1 VLGYDVIYD
10 SMITSVRLWRY
21 LWFNDN

>member
-10 SMITSVRLWRY
+10 SMITSVRLWCY
-21 LWFNDN
+21 LWFNDH